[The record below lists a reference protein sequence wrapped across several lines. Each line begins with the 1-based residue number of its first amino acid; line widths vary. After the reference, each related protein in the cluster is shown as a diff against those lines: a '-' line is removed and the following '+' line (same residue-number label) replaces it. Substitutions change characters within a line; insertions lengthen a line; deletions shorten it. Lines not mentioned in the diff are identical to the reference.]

1 MEKVYKGYCI
11 NYFIIIFA
19 YRNKDK
25 SKTLKNTN
33 IMETQNTDIQKTNFS
48 MSFPLGIF
56 RAPTEWNLPHAIT
69 KKITETSSEVQ
80 LSYDGTMR
88 EYLQEL
94 FSWCF
99 NKSRVAK
106 LTESC
111 NLFSM
116 IDFFFQVVYR
126 NTKVLSIDDS
136 EVASIHREIAKLWG
150 INDRK
155 DYLTSPFCMDH
166 YQPKGLAYP
175 SEMDISFFTIVDET
189 EVLVTYY

>member
-1 MEKVYKGYCI
+1 
-11 NYFIIIFA
+11 
-19 YRNKDK
+19 
-25 SKTLKNTN
+25 
-33 IMETQNTDIQKTNFS
+33 METQNTNIQKTSFS
-48 MSFPLGIF
+48 MTFPLGIF

-69 KKITETSSEVQ
+69 RKVTETSSEVY
-80 LSYDGTMR
+80 LSYDGTMK

-94 FSWCF
+94 YSWCF

-116 IDFFFQVVYR
+116 IDFFFQVVYL
-126 NTKVLSIDDS
+126 NTNVLSIDYS

-155 DYLTSPFCMDH
+155 DYLDYLTSPFCMDH
-166 YQPKGLAYP
+166 YHPRGLAYP
-175 SEMDISFFTIVDET
+175 PEMDISFFTTVDNT
-189 EVLVTYY
+189 EILVTYY

>member
-1 MEKVYKGYCI
+1 
-11 NYFIIIFA
+11 
-19 YRNKDK
+19 
-25 SKTLKNTN
+25 
-33 IMETQNTDIQKTNFS
+33 METQSTDIQKTNFS

-56 RAPTEWNLPHAIT
+56 RAPTEWNLPHAIIR
-69 KKITETSSEVQ
+69 KITETSSEVQ
-80 LSYDGTMR
+80 LSYDGTMK

-94 FSWCF
+94 FSWCS

-126 NTKVLSIDDS
+126 NTNVLLIDSS

-150 INDRK
+150 INSRE
-155 DYLTSPFCMDH
+155 DYLLSPFCMDH
-166 YQPKGLAYP
+166 YQPRGLAYP
-175 SEMDISFFTIVDET
+175 SEMNISFFTTIDET
-189 EVLVTYY
+189 EVLVMYY

>member
-1 MEKVYKGYCI
+1 
-11 NYFIIIFA
+11 
-19 YRNKDK
+19 
-25 SKTLKNTN
+25 
-33 IMETQNTDIQKTNFS
+33 METQSTDIQKTNFS

-56 RAPTEWNLPHAIT
+56 RAPMEWNLPYAIT
-69 KKITETSSEVQ
+69 RKVTETSSEIY
-80 LSYDGTMR
+80 LSYDGTMK

-126 NTKVLSIDDS
+126 HTNVLLIDSS
-136 EVASIHREIAKLWG
+136 EVASIHREIAGLWG
-150 INDRK
+150 IKSRE

-166 YQPKGLAYP
+166 YHPKGLAYP
-175 SEMDISFFTIVDET
+175 PEMDISFFTTIDET
-189 EVLVTYY
+189 EILVTYY

>member
-1 MEKVYKGYCI
+1 
-11 NYFIIIFA
+11 
-19 YRNKDK
+19 
-25 SKTLKNTN
+25 
-33 IMETQNTDIQKTNFS
+33 METQITDIQKTNFS
-48 MSFPLGIF
+48 MSFPLWIF
-56 RAPTEWNLPHAIT
+56 RAPMEWNLPHAIT
-69 KKITETSSEVQ
+69 RKITETSSEIQ
-80 LSYDGTMR
+80 LSYDGTIK

-99 NKSRVAK
+99 NKSRVVK

-126 NTKVLSIDDS
+126 NTFFFQVAYRNTNVPLIEPS

-150 INDRK
+150 INSRE
-155 DYLTSPFCMDH
+155 DYLLSPFCMDH

-175 SEMDISFFTIVDET
+175 PEMDISFFTTIDET
-189 EVLVTYY
+189 EILVRYY

>member
-1 MEKVYKGYCI
+1 
-11 NYFIIIFA
+11 
-19 YRNKDK
+19 
-25 SKTLKNTN
+25 
-33 IMETQNTDIQKTNFS
+33 METQSTDIQKTNFS

-69 KKITETSSEVQ
+69 RKITENSSEIQ
-80 LSYDGTMR
+80 LSYDGTMK

-106 LTESC
+106 LTEYC

-126 NTKVLSIDDS
+126 NTNVLLIEPS

-150 INDRK
+150 INNRE
-155 DYLTSPFCMDH
+155 DYLLSPFCMDH
-166 YQPKGLAYP
+166 YQPRGLAYP
-175 SEMDISFFTIVDET
+175 SEMNISFFTTIDET
-189 EVLVTYY
+189 EILVMYY

>member
-1 MEKVYKGYCI
+1 
-11 NYFIIIFA
+11 
-19 YRNKDK
+19 
-25 SKTLKNTN
+25 
-33 IMETQNTDIQKTNFS
+33 METQNTDIQKKTNFS

-56 RAPTEWNLPHAIT
+56 RAPTEWNLPPAIT
-69 KKITETSSEVQ
+69 RKVTENSSEIY
-80 LSYDGTMR
+80 LSYDGTMK

-136 EVASIHREIAKLWG
+136 EVTSIHREIAKLWG

-175 SEMDISFFTIVDET
+175 SEMDISFFTTIDET
-189 EVLVTYY
+189 EVLVIYY

>member
-1 MEKVYKGYCI
+1 
-11 NYFIIIFA
+11 
-19 YRNKDK
+19 
-25 SKTLKNTN
+25 
-33 IMETQNTDIQKTNFS
+33 METQSTDIQKTNFS

-56 RAPTEWNLPHAIT
+56 RAPTEWNLPYAIT
-69 KKITETSSEVQ
+69 TKVTETSSEIY
-80 LSYDGTMR
+80 LSYDGTMK

-94 FSWCF
+94 FSWCS

-126 NTKVLSIDDS
+126 NTNVLSIDSS
-136 EVASIHREIAKLWG
+136 EVASIHRKIAQLWG
-150 INDRK
+150 INSRE

-175 SEMDISFFTIVDET
+175 PEMDILFFTIIDET
-189 EVLVTYY
+189 EILVKYY

>member
-1 MEKVYKGYCI
+1 
-11 NYFIIIFA
+11 
-19 YRNKDK
+19 
-25 SKTLKNTN
+25 
-33 IMETQNTDIQKTNFS
+33 METQNTNTQKTSFS
-48 MSFPLGIF
+48 MTFPSGIF
-56 RAPTEWNLPHAIT
+56 RAPTEWNLPYAIIR
-69 KKITETSSEVQ
+69 KVTETSSEVY
-80 LSYDGTMR
+80 LSYEGTIK

-150 INDRK
+150 VNDRK

-175 SEMDISFFTIVDET
+175 PERDISFFTTVDNT
-189 EVLVTYY
+189 EILVTYY